1 MVTRGSHWSVILGD
15 LAEDALVG
23 ARRVRGEGRAG
34 NLFIPPTHPGE
45 TPSSNEIGGGDGRTA
60 TKRDWPR
67 GSRSL
72 GRSVLGGSGANGVRS
87 KGREREREGGRELL
101 PVSRRTGAL
110 Q

>member
-1 MVTRGSHWSVILGD
+1 MILGD

-72 GRSVLGGSGANGVRS
+72 GRSVLGGGSGANGVRS
-87 KGREREREGGRELL
+87 KGRVGGREKELL